1 MEQPGRLVGR
11 ALSDGTESPLARL
24 VFSFWGDGNTGIPFP
39 IKKPRGYPRVG
50 ANAGLSSCLVVGRP

>member
-1 MEQPGRLVGR
+1 MEQQGRLVGR

-24 VFSFWGDGNTGIPFP
+24 VLVFGGMGNTGIPFP
-39 IKKPRGYPRVG
+39 IKKPCGYPRMG